1 MEGFA
6 TGFKNS
12 AGPGFLLENEKYKIQ
27 FKGVMC
33 DDTKNIVS
41 HGFEYCYNWRE
52 VMELVLAATEKAGND
67 NTVDVEE
74 AAEDALKE
82 WITTFQGW
90 GLLSSIV
97 PAGSLRHIVLSLAY
111 ISQNWDEETGGEY
124 SEEKVFDAVKHV
136 YDNIEGKEI
145 KNLLP
150 KFGMWFEEI
159 ASGGEDDERKKNFTI
174 FFNAKWVLEVKF
186 VVEKKRVNRNLLELA
201 AEAVVRGVYSEDEC
215 ENLEIPLTLL
225 GAVREKYR
233 DAEWVRNYWRLKAEL
248 EASEDE
254 GDIDGDLHGNL
265 VWPTIMSGS
274 DHEHEHVEGAVE
286 EECTIDEVTSGDI
299 DSDAV
304 DEHDLSGIEKEAVA
318 AQNILNDGV
327 EGLSYIWLFLSIA
340 FMIGVLLGF

>member
-67 NTVDVEE
+67 NTAEIEE

-82 WITTFQGW
+82 WMTTFQGW

-97 PAGSLRHIVLSLAY
+97 PAGSVRHIVLSLAY
-111 ISQNWDEETGGEY
+111 TSQNWDEETGGEY

-136 YDNIEGKEI
+136 YDNMEGKEI
-145 KNLLP
+145 NNLLP
-150 KFGMWFEEI
+150 KLGIWFEEI
-159 ASGGEDDERKKNFTI
+159 VSGGEDDERKKNFTL

-201 AEAVVRGVYSEDEC
+201 AETAVRGIYSEDEI
-215 ENLEIPLTLL
+215 ENLEVPFTLL
-225 GAVREKYR
+225 SAVREKFR
-233 DAEWVRNYWRLKAEL
+233 DAEWVRNHWRLKAEL

-254 GDIDGDLHGNL
+254 DNDDNVHSRM
-265 VWPTIMSGS
+265 VWPLNSSAS
-274 DHEHEHVEGAVE
+274 DHYNHESGGEGDHSVVEGGFD
-286 EECTIDEVTSGDI
+286 TDEVLSEDI
-299 DSDAV
+299 PSD
-304 DEHDLSGIEKEAVA
+304 HDISDIEKEAVA
-318 AQNILNDGV
+318 AGNITKYGE
-327 EGLSYIWLFLSIA
+327 EGPSYIWLFISVVFLVSA
-340 FMIGVLLGF
+340 LIGF

>member
-67 NTVDVEE
+67 NTAEIEE

-82 WITTFQGW
+82 WMTTFQGW

-97 PAGSLRHIVLSLAY
+97 PAGSVRHIVLSLAY
-111 ISQNWDEETGGEY
+111 TSQNWDEETGGEY

-136 YDNIEGKEI
+136 YDNMEGKEI
-145 KNLLP
+145 NNLLP
-150 KFGMWFEEI
+150 KLGIWFEEI
-159 ASGGEDDERKKNFTI
+159 VSGGEDDERKKNFTL

-201 AEAVVRGVYSEDEC
+201 AETAVRGIYSEDEI
-215 ENLEIPLTLL
+215 ENLEVPFTLL
-225 GAVREKYR
+225 SAVREKFR
-233 DAEWVRNYWRLKAEL
+233 DAEWVRNHWRLKAEL

-254 GDIDGDLHGNL
+254 DNDDNIHSRM
-265 VWPTIMSGS
+265 VWPLNSSAS
-274 DHEHEHVEGAVE
+274 DHYDHESDGEGDHSVVE
-286 EECTIDEVTSGDI
+286 EGFDTDEVLSEDI
-299 DSDAV
+299 SSD
-304 DEHDLSGIEKEAVA
+304 HDASDKEKEAVA
-318 AQNILNDGV
+318 ARNIIKYGE
-327 EGLSYIWLFLSIA
+327 EGPSFIWLIISIVFLVGA
-340 FMIGVLLGF
+340 LIGF